1 MKLNGQRSIPRSQQ
15 IVWDALNDP
24 AILARAIPGCE
35 KLERTG
41 TDEFHM
47 EMLAVVGPVRAR
59 FKATL
64 AMSEVEPPRSYVL
77 TFNGNGGVA
86 GFGNGSA
93 RVELQEQGD
102 GTLMQYEASAQVGGK
117 IAQVGARLVQGVSEK
132 LADQFFTQFVT
143 EVEAMAP
150 AAVAAGVAVE
160 APAEAAAPAAAPAP
174 AIEAPAAAATAIAGP
189 RAWYRRPA
197 LWVAVIVAIV
207 VWWLLRG

>member
-117 IAQVGARLVQGVSEK
+117 IAQVGARLVQ
-132 LADQFFTQFVT
+132 
-143 EVEAMAP
+143 AMAP